1 MKIMFVDET
10 SKTKDNKCFLCLCG
24 VIVDASNVA
33 KLESELQKFKK
44 ENDFI
49 NFKDFRNPDNME
61 VKLKLTQE
69 INKILQKNEVNIIS
83 SVILEDSLK
92 TIKLNNRNNFEAL
105 QRFHDLYFILER
117 FSFHLNRRSKT
128 GMIIFDSL
136 DKKIEKNMG
145 KLFFEEISKSNKF
158 RNIFSSLLFSKDEYI
173 NILQIADLIGVSLNS
188 ALYKSMKK
196 YKRIKVDELPQFN
209 PYLDIYWN
217 LFEINKNTNSVGGW
231 GLKVWF

>member
-24 VIVDASNVA
+24 LIVDASKVT
-33 KLESELQKFKK
+33 KLERELQKFKK

-61 VKLKLTQE
+61 VKLKLTQK
-69 INKILQKNEVNIIS
+69 INKILQKNEVCIIS
-83 SVILEDSLK
+83 SVLLEDSLN

-105 QRFHDLYFILER
+105 QRFNDLYFILER

-136 DKKIEKNMG
+136 DKKIEKKYG
-145 KLFFEEISKSNKF
+145 KI
-158 RNIFSSLLFSKDEYI
+158 IF
-173 NILQIADLIGVSLNS
+173 
-188 ALYKSMKK
+188 
-196 YKRIKVDELPQFN
+196 
-209 PYLDIYWN
+209 
-217 LFEINKNTNSVGGW
+217 
-231 GLKVWF
+231 